1 MVWFYLAARTLKM
14 QQNWRTEV
22 AQYEK
27 DISDLTKQ
35 NELLIRGNPEAEPPI
50 PSLAQLQQSVDNM
63 LQNRGRRWDKVA
75 RKSVSPTGVIVATV
89 AQPDPHGIEPKT
101 ILYVFDDA
109 SAKESG
115 QFLGIFEATAVA
127 GQQITLTPVATLR
140 PTQLQR
146 LNAKRN
152 GALTLYDVMPADSHE
167 AFAELDE
174 AARTAVFP
182 SSVPAAVKQEYVK
195 DQNPPAADE
204 KQTDRIWRRVKRLK
218 DFDVK
223 RGSGKDKETQ
233 HVTQGTELV
242 LDPKIRPGAHR
253 RGRRRTGRRER

>member
-1 MVWFYLAARTLKM
+1 MPVLPIVLGLILLGGIVAIVLGRETWRWYNITLVTLIMLLSVVWFYLAARTLKM

-27 DISDLTKQ
+27 DIRDLTKQ
-35 NELLIRGNPEAEPPI
+35 NELLIRGNQEAEPPT

-89 AQPDPHGIEPKT
+89 AQPDPHGIEAKT

-127 GQQITLTPVATLR
+127 GQQVTLTPVATLR

-152 GALTLYDVMPADSHE
+152 GS
-167 AFAELDE
+167 
-174 AARTAVFP
+174 
-182 SSVPAAVKQEYVK
+182 
-195 DQNPPAADE
+195 
-204 KQTDRIWRRVKRLK
+204 
-218 DFDVK
+218 
-223 RGSGKDKETQ
+223 
-233 HVTQGTELV
+233 
-242 LDPKIRPGAHR
+242 
-253 RGRRRTGRRER
+253 